1 MAKKFSRK
9 LRNRYVFVFDLL
21 MIPISIIFSYLLR
34 FEFDRPLLKPFL
46 ESMYWLIGLS
56 VILKPFIYYQFG
68 LYRRLWIYASVE
80 EMRIILAAVTCSS
93 IAATLLMFT
102 LYFFKVFV
110 GFPRSVL
117 IIDWLISLVLVGG
130 IRFGIRAIYSAEN
143 ASAAKKAFKDMKRA
157 LIIGAGDA
165 GAIVCREI
173 MRNPQL
179 RLKPV
184 GFVDDD
190 AKKANQ
196 EIYGIKVLG
205 SIDKIEYC
213 IRRYGIEAVLFA
225 IPSAPGN
232 VVRRVSNI
240 CREKHIPFRTMPGI
254 YELLGGQININRLR
268 NVEITDLLRR
278 DPVRLDQDNIGPILK
293 GRVILVTGAGG
304 SIGREV
310 CRQVARWEPAKIIL
324 LGHGENSIFG
334 TNMMM
339 REEFPELPIEQLIVD
354 IRDEKR
360 VNWVFDTY
368 KPQIV
373 FHAAAHKHVYLME
386 VNAVEAVTNNILGS
400 RNVVKAAK
408 AHNVEHFVMIST
420 DKAVRPINIMGCS
433 KRLAENIILNEA
445 EGSEGKY
452 TVVRF
457 GNVLGSRG
465 SVVPI
470 FKEQIKRGGPVTVTD
485 PNMER
490 YFMTIPEA
498 VYLVLESAGLSSRQ
512 ETFVLNMGNQVRIVD
527 LADDLIRLSGLE
539 PGRDI
544 EIRFTGARPGEKLS
558 EDLWNEGQAL
568 APTAH
573 PDIFKLDRADL
584 IPPEK
589 LDEYIARLRE
599 LAENEQEDEIRAM
612 FREIIPDANLSEE
625 E

>member
-9 LRNRYVFVFDLL
+9 LRNRYIFVFDLL
-21 MIPISIIFSYLLR
+21 MIPVSIIFSYLLR
-34 FEFDRPLLKPFL
+34 FEFEQPLLKPFL
-46 ESMYWLIGLS
+46 ESMYWLLGLC
-56 VILKPFIYYQFG
+56 IIIKPLVYYRFG

-93 IAATLLMFT
+93 IAATLLMFA
-102 LYFFKVFV
+102 LYFFKVFI

-130 IRFGIRAIYSAEN
+130 VRFGIRAIYSAEN
-143 ASAAKKAFKDMKRA
+143 ASAAKKAVKDMKRA

-304 SIGREV
+304 SIGREI

-354 IRDEKR
+354 IRDGKR

-498 VYLVLESAGLSSRQ
+498 VYLVLEAAGLSSRQ

-527 LADDLIRLSGLE
+527 LAEDLIRLSGLE

-584 IPPEK
+584 IPPEM
-589 LDEYIARLRE
+589 LDQYITRLRE
-599 LAENEQEDEIRAM
+599 LADNEQEDEIRAL
-612 FREIIPDANLSEE
+612 FSEIIPDANLSEE

>member
-34 FEFDRPLLKPFL
+34 CEFDRPLLKPFL

-56 VILKPFIYYQFG
+56 VIIKPFIYYQFG

-304 SIGREV
+304 SIGREI

-373 FHAAAHKHVYLME
+373 FHAA
-386 VNAVEAVTNNILGS
+386 I
-400 RNVVKAAK
+400 
-408 AHNVEHFVMIST
+408 
-420 DKAVRPINIMGCS
+420 
-433 KRLAENIILNEA
+433 
-445 EGSEGKY
+445 GKY
-452 TVVRF
+452 
-457 GNVLGSRG
+457 
-465 SVVPI
+465 SV
-470 FKEQIKRGGPVTVTD
+470 
-485 PNMER
+485 
-490 YFMTIPEA
+490 
-498 VYLVLESAGLSSRQ
+498 
-512 ETFVLNMGNQVRIVD
+512 
-527 LADDLIRLSGLE
+527 
-539 PGRDI
+539 
-544 EIRFTGARPGEKLS
+544 
-558 EDLWNEGQAL
+558 
-568 APTAH
+568 
-573 PDIFKLDRADL
+573 
-584 IPPEK
+584 
-589 LDEYIARLRE
+589 
-599 LAENEQEDEIRAM
+599 
-612 FREIIPDANLSEE
+612 
-625 E
+625 

>member
-9 LRNRYVFVFDLL
+9 LRNRYIFVFDLL
-21 MIPISIIFSYLLR
+21 MIPVSIIFSYLLR
-34 FEFDRPLLKPFL
+34 FEFEQPLLKPFL
-46 ESMYWLIGLS
+46 ESMYWLLGLCL
-56 VILKPFIYYQFG
+56 IIKPLVYYRFG

-93 IAATLLMFT
+93 IAATLLMFA
-102 LYFFKVFV
+102 LYFFKVFI

-130 IRFGIRAIYSAEN
+130 VRFGIRAIYSAEN
-143 ASAAKKAFKDMKRA
+143 ASAAKKAVKDMKRA

-304 SIGREV
+304 SIGCEI

-334 TNMMM
+334 TNMLM

-354 IRDEKR
+354 IRDGKR

-498 VYLVLESAGLSSRQ
+498 VYLVLEAAGLSSRQ

-527 LADDLIRLSGLE
+527 LAEDLIRLSGLE

-589 LDEYIARLRE
+589 LDQYITRLRE
-599 LAENEQEDEIRAM
+599 LADNEQEDEIRAL
-612 FREIIPDANLSEE
+612 FSEIIPDANLSEE

>member
-9 LRNRYVFVFDLL
+9 LRNRYIFVFDLL
-21 MIPISIIFSYLLR
+21 MIPVSIIFSYLLR
-34 FEFDRPLLKPFL
+34 FEFEQPLLKPFL
-46 ESMYWLIGLS
+46 ESMYWLLGLC
-56 VILKPFIYYQFG
+56 IIIKPLVYYRFG

-93 IAATLLMFT
+93 IAATLLMFA
-102 LYFFKVFV
+102 LYFFKVFI

-130 IRFGIRAIYSAEN
+130 VRFGIRAIYSAEN
-143 ASAAKKAFKDMKRA
+143 ASAAKKAVKDMKRA

-304 SIGREV
+304 SIGREI

-334 TNMMM
+334 TNMLM

-354 IRDEKR
+354 IRDGKR

-485 PNMER
+485 PHMER

-498 VYLVLESAGLSSRQ
+498 VYLVLEAAGLSSRQ

-527 LADDLIRLSGLE
+527 LAEDLIRLSGLE

-584 IPPEK
+584 IPPEM
-589 LDEYIARLRE
+589 LDQYITRLRE
-599 LAENEQEDEIRAM
+599 LADNEQEDEIRAL
-612 FREIIPDANLSEE
+612 FSEIIPDANLSEE

>member
-56 VILKPFIYYQFG
+56 VIIKPFIYYQFG

-304 SIGREV
+304 SIGREI

>member
-9 LRNRYVFVFDLL
+9 LRNRYIFVFDLL
-21 MIPISIIFSYLLR
+21 MIPVSIIFSYLLR
-34 FEFDRPLLKPFL
+34 FEFEQPLLKPFL
-46 ESMYWLIGLS
+46 ESMYWLLGLC
-56 VILKPFIYYQFG
+56 IIIKPLVYYRFG

-93 IAATLLMFT
+93 IAATLLMFA
-102 LYFFKVFV
+102 LYFFKVFI

-130 IRFGIRAIYSAEN
+130 VRFGIRAIYSAGN
-143 ASAAKKAFKDMKRA
+143 ASAAKKAVKDMKRA

-205 SIDKIEYC
+205 SIDKTEYC

-304 SIGREV
+304 SIGREI

-334 TNMMM
+334 TNMLM

-354 IRDEKR
+354 IRDGKR

-498 VYLVLESAGLSSRQ
+498 VYLVLEAAGLSSRQ

-527 LADDLIRLSGLE
+527 LAEDLIRLSGLE

-584 IPPEK
+584 IPPEM
-589 LDEYIARLRE
+589 LDQYITHLRE
-599 LAENEQEDEIRAM
+599 LADNEQEDEIRAL
-612 FREIIPDANLSEE
+612 FSEIIPDANLSEE

>member
-56 VILKPFIYYQFG
+56 VIIKPFIYYQFG

-304 SIGREV
+304 SIGREI

-408 AHNVEHFVMIST
+408 AQNVEHFVMIST

>member
-9 LRNRYVFVFDLL
+9 LRNRYIFVFDLL
-21 MIPISIIFSYLLR
+21 MIPVSIVFSYLLR
-34 FEFDRPLLKPFL
+34 FEFEQPLLEPFL
-46 ESMYWLIGLS
+46 ESMYWMIGLC
-56 VILKPFIYYQFG
+56 VIIKPLIYYQFG

-80 EMRIILAAVTCSS
+80 EMRIILAAVACSS

-102 LYFFKVFV
+102 LYFFKVFIS
-110 GFPRSVL
+110 FPRSVL

-130 IRFGIRAIYSAEN
+130 VRFGIRAIYSAEN
-143 ASAAKKAFKDMKRA
+143 ANAAKKAGKDMKRA

-304 SIGREV
+304 SIGREI

-339 REEFPELPIEQLIVD
+339 RDEFPDLPIEQLIVD

-360 VNWVFDTY
+360 INWVFDTY

-498 VYLVLESAGLSSRQ
+498 VYLVLEAAGLSSRQ

-589 LDEYIARLRE
+589 LDEYVERLRE

-612 FREIIPDANLSEE
+612 FSEIIPDANLSEE
-625 E
+625 Q

>member
-9 LRNRYVFVFDLL
+9 LRNRYIFVFDLL
-21 MIPISIIFSYLLR
+21 MIPVSIIFSYLLR
-34 FEFDRPLLKPFL
+34 FEFEQPLLKPFL
-46 ESMYWLIGLS
+46 ESMYWLLGLC
-56 VILKPFIYYQFG
+56 IIIKPLVYYRFG

-93 IAATLLMFT
+93 IAATLLMFA
-102 LYFFKVFV
+102 LYFFKVFI

-130 IRFGIRAIYSAEN
+130 VRFGIRAIYSAEN
-143 ASAAKKAFKDMKRA
+143 ASAAKKAVKDMKRA

-304 SIGREV
+304 SIGREI

-334 TNMMM
+334 TNMLM

-354 IRDEKR
+354 IRDGKR

-498 VYLVLESAGLSSRQ
+498 VYLVLEAAGLSSRQ

-527 LADDLIRLSGLE
+527 LAEDLIRLSGLE

-589 LDEYIARLRE
+589 LDQYIRRLRE
-599 LAENEQEDEIRAM
+599 LADNEQEDEIRAL
-612 FREIIPDANLSEE
+612 FSEIIPDANLSEE

>member
-9 LRNRYVFVFDLL
+9 LRNRYIFVFDLL
-21 MIPISIIFSYLLR
+21 MIPVSIVFSYLLR
-34 FEFDRPLLKPFL
+34 FEFEQPLLEPFL
-46 ESMYWLIGLS
+46 ESMYWMIGLC
-56 VILKPFIYYQFG
+56 VIIKPLIYYQFG

-80 EMRIILAAVTCSS
+80 EMRIILAAVACSS

-102 LYFFKVFV
+102 LYFFKVFIS
-110 GFPRSVL
+110 FPRSVL

-130 IRFGIRAIYSAEN
+130 VRFGIRAIYSAEN
-143 ASAAKKAFKDMKRA
+143 ANAAKKAGKDMKRA

-304 SIGREV
+304 SIGREI

-339 REEFPELPIEQLIVD
+339 RDEFPDLPIEQLIVD

-360 VNWVFDTY
+360 INWVFDTF

-498 VYLVLESAGLSSRQ
+498 VYLVLEAAGLSSRQ

-589 LDEYIARLRE
+589 LDEYVERLRV
-599 LAENEQEDEIRAM
+599 LAENEQEDEIRTM
-612 FREIIPDANLSEE
+612 FSEIIPDANLSED
-625 E
+625 

>member
-9 LRNRYVFVFDLL
+9 LRNRYIFVFDLL
-21 MIPISIIFSYLLR
+21 MIPVSIIFSYLLR
-34 FEFDRPLLKPFL
+34 FEFEQPLLKPFL
-46 ESMYWLIGLS
+46 ESMYWLLGLCL
-56 VILKPFIYYQFG
+56 IIKPLVYYRFG

-93 IAATLLMFT
+93 IAATLLMFA
-102 LYFFKVFV
+102 LYFFKVFI

-130 IRFGIRAIYSAEN
+130 VRFGIRAIYSAEN
-143 ASAAKKAFKDMKRA
+143 ASAAKKAVKDMKRA

-304 SIGREV
+304 SIGREI

-354 IRDEKR
+354 IRDGKR

-498 VYLVLESAGLSSRQ
+498 VYLVLEAAGLSSRQ

-527 LADDLIRLSGLE
+527 LAEDLIRLSGLE

-584 IPPEK
+584 IPPEM
-589 LDEYIARLRE
+589 LDQYITRLRE
-599 LAENEQEDEIRAM
+599 LADNEQEDEIRAL
-612 FREIIPDANLSEE
+612 FSEIIPDANLSEE

>member
-9 LRNRYVFVFDLL
+9 LRNRYIFVFDLL
-21 MIPISIIFSYLLR
+21 MIPVSIIFSYLLR
-34 FEFDRPLLKPFL
+34 FEFEQPLLKPFL
-46 ESMYWLIGLS
+46 ESMYWLLGLCL
-56 VILKPFIYYQFG
+56 IIKPLVYYRFG

-93 IAATLLMFT
+93 IAATLLMFA
-102 LYFFKVFV
+102 LYFFKVFI

-130 IRFGIRAIYSAEN
+130 VRFGIRAIYSAEN
-143 ASAAKKAFKDMKRA
+143 ASAAKKAVKDMKRA

-304 SIGREV
+304 SIGREI

-334 TNMMM
+334 TNMLM

-354 IRDEKR
+354 IRDGKR

-498 VYLVLESAGLSSRQ
+498 VYLVLEAAGLSSRQ

-527 LADDLIRLSGLE
+527 LAEDLIRLSGLE

-589 LDEYIARLRE
+589 LDQYITRLRE
-599 LAENEQEDEIRAM
+599 LADNEQEDEIRAL
-612 FREIIPDANLSEE
+612 FSEIIPDANLSEE